1 MQQYIKNINDWI
13 LVNEVSINTILDFL
27 SLVITAVLTGIIIW
41 QTSKLAK
48 QQSVQEE
55 EISQQQAELQ
65 KRQIKLDT
73 FEYKNR
79 IYHALYKVFQ
89 LTGEVQSIYKK
100 INLKDKSMDQL
111 YQIFDSYLKTIK
123 IDVPETLWVFKQAEY
138 ILPDNIYS
146 SVYDIAGNLNELTGN
161 IGKFNL
167 YPKILAEHEI
177 EEYKKELLE
186 DIQIRSN
193 QINKHVLFINS
204 IMKKELSISNLE
216 K

>member
-89 LTGEVQSIYKK
+89 LTGEIQSIS
-100 INLKDKSMDQL
+100 LL
-111 YQIFDSYLKTIK
+111 
-123 IDVPETLWVFKQAEY
+123 
-138 ILPDNIYS
+138 
-146 SVYDIAGNLNELTGN
+146 
-161 IGKFNL
+161 
-167 YPKILAEHEI
+167 LAPLH
-177 EEYKKELLE
+177 
-186 DIQIRSN
+186 
-193 QINKHVLFINS
+193 
-204 IMKKELSISNLE
+204 
-216 K
+216 